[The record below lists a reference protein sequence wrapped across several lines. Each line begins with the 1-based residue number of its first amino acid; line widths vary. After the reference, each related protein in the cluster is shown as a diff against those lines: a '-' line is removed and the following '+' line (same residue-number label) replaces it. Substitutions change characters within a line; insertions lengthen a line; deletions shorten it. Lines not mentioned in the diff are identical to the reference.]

1 MEQKIL
7 NVGVISCSGMA
18 QSHMLAVKAH
28 ERARLAA
35 ICDVDEEKLRQAG
48 EKLEVDARYTDYHEL
63 LRHPGLDAVIIVT
76 PDQLHR
82 EMV

>member
-48 EKLEVDARYTDYHEL
+48 EKLQVPE
-63 LRHPGLDAVIIVT
+63 I
-76 PDQLHR
+76 PDLWVQIPTLHHMAMQDFHR
-82 EMV
+82 EQRPGCP